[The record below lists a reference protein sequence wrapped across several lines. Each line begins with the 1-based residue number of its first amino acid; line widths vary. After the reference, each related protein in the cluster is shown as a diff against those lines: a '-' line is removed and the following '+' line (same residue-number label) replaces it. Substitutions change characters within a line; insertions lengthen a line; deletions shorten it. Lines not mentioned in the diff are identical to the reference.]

1 MTIVGELVISIFSDG
16 NHFGLGV
23 LNFFVFIGDG
33 ESGPSY
39 NYILPAGLVQA
50 F

>member
-23 LNFFVFIGDG
+23 LNFFIFNSDDK
-33 ESGPSY
+33 SGPTY